1 MEAGRGPSMRPQTI
15 RRSMRRARSGMTVL
29 EVTIAVTII
38 AVLLMGSTT
47 AFMSNIQGVQN
58 ARKQSRGGVFLRT
71 VMEDVAAQSYADLPS
86 LNGDR
91 ILDNANA
98 AQSTFAVDLSVFVAG
113 VDLMQVE
120 AELRDLR
127 TNKVL
132 GRVVTLRS
140 RR

>member
-1 MEAGRGPSMRPQTI
+1 
-15 RRSMRRARSGMTVL
+15 MTVL
-29 EVTIAVTII
+29 EVTIAMTIV
-38 AVLLMGSTT
+38 AGLLMASTT
-47 AFMSNIQGVQN
+47 AFLSSIQGVHN
-58 ARKQSRGGVFLRT
+58 AQKASRGSVFLRT

-91 ILDNANA
+91 VYDQATQA
-98 AQSTFAVDLSVFVAG
+98 GSSYAVDLTVFLASV
-113 VDLMQVE
+113 DMQQVQ

-127 TNKVL
+127 TNRVL